1 MKKAIIIFQ
10 KNEILGKVKTRLAND
25 VGHAKAMEIYQFLVS
40 YTHKI
45 LKDLPVEKF
54 IFYSDFIEENNILNS
69 NYTKLLQQG
78 DDLGER
84 MFHAFQTLFKKGYQ
98 SVVIIGTDCYEL
110 NKEHIEN
117 AFESLETFDFV
128 IGPAKDG
135 GYYLLGSTFL
145 EATIFMGKIWSS
157 DSVYK
162 ETLQNFDEIGLD
174 YTILET
180 LSDIDSIN
188 DLKDLRQTFNI

>member
-25 VGHAKAMEIYQFLVS
+25 VGQAKAMEIYQFLVS

-45 LKDLPVEKF
+45 LKDLPIEKF
-54 IFYSDFIEENNILNS
+54 IFYSDFIEENDILNS

-78 DDLGER
+78 EDLGER
-84 MFHAFQTLFKKGYQ
+84 MFHAFQTLFKKGFQ
-98 SVVIIGTDCYEL
+98 SVLIIGTDCFEMK
-110 NKEHIEN
+110 KEHIEK

-145 EATIFMGKIWSS
+145 EATIFMGKTWSS
-157 DSVYK
+157 DTVYK

-180 LSDIDSIN
+180 LSDIDTID
-188 DLKDLRQTFNI
+188 DLKGLKQTFNV